1 VSWLKPERGWLDH
14 AILAF
19 GAGAAGW
26 GIGMSVNNP
35 GIAMIFGFGAAAS
48 TMLGWVLSV
57 FVEGSRFHKLDTW
70 LWTLFAA
77 FAFFSMRPLNGL
89 LPGEG
94 FPFQVAAAA
103 SMGFMLIFCG
113 FVSWRDETLLF
124 LSMPTLALFVLSG
137 AIDSYALG
145 NFFFSIFIVS
155 AQFLYARAHRRAM
168 LARAASSG
176 GGDYAELRRGP
187 WRWMAGPEWAFG
199 SALATILVGIIIAPL
214 FRESVRTVTGGARI
228 ALNRAVTPPPAPART
243 GTPPPE
249 YTIGRGP
256 NNPSDE
262 IVLRVR
268 SAGQRYLRTRTYEIY
283 GQRGWRGLQASEVNA
298 AAGAS
303 RRISQSPRSGGWV
316 QGFEPGSHPLEPVES
331 PRIVDLELIPE
342 TFNLEEL
349 PAPGPIVQVQEGIS
363 GSFLPD
369 GRVLLRDVVG
379 LGRTLRYRA
388 QAEAGPADGEPAQL
402 PAELGELEPYYET
415 VRGASLRLIQDANRI
430 AGGQIS
436 SDYAKAEALEKWIGA
451 QARYNLNAAPTPPD
465 VDPVEHFLYTSKE
478 GYCDLYASSMALAAR
493 AAGMPARVAV
503 GWLVSD
509 IRPDERGIQI
519 VRKRDYHMWAE
530 IFFEGVGWVP
540 FDPTAHA
547 EEVEGSGI
555 GDSVEPPAPP
565 ITQQPW
571 FWPAVLTAFV
581 GLGLGLGLLAAR
593 TIRAR
598 EDVRAVRQPLEGPVQ
613 KFFKAV
619 EGAAG
624 RPRRYSETIR
634 EFLARSEAAL
644 GENAPEA
651 WRIGREIEDWAY
663 GPVPPTSEQVA
674 AFKVRLKSFIQALSQ
689 ARAAAKAS

>member
-1 VSWLKPERGWLDH
+1 MSWLKPERGWLDH
-14 AILAF
+14 AIVAF

-48 TMLGWVLSV
+48 TMLGWILSLLV
-57 FVEGSRFHKLDTW
+57 DGSKFHKMDTW

-137 AIDSYALG
+137 AIDSYAMG

-168 LARAASSG
+168 LARAAASG
-176 GGDYAELRRGP
+176 GGDFAELRRGP

-199 SALATILVGIIIAPL
+199 SALATILVGILIAPL

-228 ALNRAVTPPPAPART
+228 ALNRAVTPAQTPGSNAA
-243 GTPPPE
+243 PPPE
-249 YTIGRGP
+249 YAIGRGP

-262 IVLRVR
+262 VVFRVK
-268 SAGQRYLRTRTYEIY
+268 SSGQRYLRTRTYELY
-283 GQRGWRGLQASEVNA
+283 GQRGWRSIPSSEQGAV
-298 AAGAS
+298 AGAS
-303 RRISQSPRSGGWV
+303 RRISESPESGGWT
-316 QGFEPGSHPLEPVES
+316 QGFEAGRHPLEPVADPE
-331 PRIVDLELIPE
+331 IVEIEVIPE
-342 TFNLEEL
+342 TFTLEEL
-349 PAPGPIVQVQEGIS
+349 PAPGPIVEVEGRLS
-363 GSFLPD
+363 GSFHPD
-369 GRVLLRDVVG
+369 GRVLLRDTVA

-388 QAEAGPADGEPAQL
+388 QAEAGPPTGEPASL
-402 PAELGELEPYYET
+402 PSELGALRPYYEQD
-415 VRGASLRLIQDANRI
+415 RGVSLRVIEDAARI

-436 SDYAKAEALEKWIGA
+436 SDFAKAEALERWIGG
-451 QARYNLNAAPTPPD
+451 QARYNLNAAPTPAN

-493 AAGMPARVAV
+493 AAGMPSRVAI
-503 GWLVSD
+503 GWLISD
-509 IRPDERGIQI
+509 IRPDERGIQT
-519 VRKRDYHMWAE
+519 VRQRDYHMWAE
-530 IFFEGVGWVP
+530 VFFEGVGWVP
-540 FDPTAHA
+540 FDPTAYA
-547 EEVEGSGI
+547 EQVEGAGV
-555 GDSVEPPAPP
+555 GDSAEPAAPP

-571 FWPAVLTAFV
+571 FWPAVLIALAAAGT
-581 GLGLGLGLLAAR
+581 GLAILAAR
-593 TIRAR
+593 SMKGR
-598 EDVRAVRQPLEGPVQ
+598 ETVQIVRQPLAGPVQ

-619 EGAAG
+619 EAASG

-634 EFLARSEAAL
+634 EFLARSEPGL

-651 WRIGREIEDWAY
+651 WRIGRDIENWAY
-663 GPVPPTSEQVA
+663 GPVPPSTEEVA
-674 AFKVRLKSFIQALSQ
+674 AFKLRLKAFTLALKQ
-689 ARAAAKAS
+689 ARAAAKTA